1 MLSVIFKP
9 EPRFL
14 SFVLAALVNLSCTDF
29 IRFVFP
35 DLHVY
40 LMVGEEEEGEGQRG
54 KGKSRER
61 RRGRRRKKRKRRR
74 GRRRGK
80 GGEEEGTDPLPH
92 LHCHSE
98 LVLWSSEFLLPLFKI
113 IYENDS
119 CLLVLY

>member
-61 RRGRRRKKRKRRR
+61 RRGRRR
-74 GRRRGK
+74 GK
-80 GGEEEGTDPLPH
+80 GGEEGTDPLPQ
-92 LHCHSE
+92 LHCRSE